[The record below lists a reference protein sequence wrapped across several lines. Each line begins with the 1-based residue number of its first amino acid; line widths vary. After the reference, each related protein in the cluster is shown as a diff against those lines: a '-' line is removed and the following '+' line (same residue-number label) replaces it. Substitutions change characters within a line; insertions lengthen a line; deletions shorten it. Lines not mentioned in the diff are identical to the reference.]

1 MYTTLIVL
9 LIIAAI
15 LLILVVLIQNPKGGG
30 LSGEFGGA
38 TSQIFGV
45 QRSADIME
53 QITWGAFAF
62 ILVGALVSAALVNT
76 GDEGQYNVEKAQ
88 ARPAAPVTT
97 PATTPTTT
105 GGTTQPAQKTK

>member
-38 TSQIFGV
+38 TSQMFGV
-45 QRSADIME
+45 QRSADLME

-62 ILVGALVSAALVNT
+62 ILVGALLSATLVNK
-76 GDEGQYNVEKAQ
+76 GGSDQYNVEKAQ
-88 ARPAAPVTT
+88 ARPAATAPAT
-97 PATTPTTT
+97 PATAPATPTTT
-105 GGTTQPAQKTK
+105 TPAGK

>member
-38 TSQIFGV
+38 TSQMFGV
-45 QRSADIME
+45 QRSADLME

-62 ILVGALVSAALVNT
+62 IIVGSLLSATVMSK
-76 GDEGQYNVEKAQ
+76 GDGQYEVEQQQ
-88 ARPAAPVTT
+88 ARPAATAPATPSTT
-97 PATTPTTT
+97 PPAT
-105 GGTTQPAQKTK
+105 GGTTQPASK